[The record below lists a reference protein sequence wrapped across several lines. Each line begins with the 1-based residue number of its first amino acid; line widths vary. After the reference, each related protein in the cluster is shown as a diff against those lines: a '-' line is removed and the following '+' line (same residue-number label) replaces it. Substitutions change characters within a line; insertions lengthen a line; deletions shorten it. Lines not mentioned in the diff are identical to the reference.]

1 MNRSARV
8 LAAVACALVCAAL
21 AHADWLQPD
30 ASYRDTQLLL
40 RLAARDTAGHA
51 DDPGRLDSVAV
62 ALLRLARLDEAG
74 RLFDRVAAIDPNDGA
89 ARAARGKLALF
100 ADQPARAE
108 SLLTG
113 LETVD
118 PGAAAD
124 LFAARLR
131 RGEYAKA

>member
-62 ALLRLARLDEAG
+62 ALLRLARLDQAG
-74 RLFDRVAAIDPNDGA
+74 GLFHHAPANAPPR
-89 ARAARGKLALF
+89 RAARGCPG
-100 ADQPARAE
+100 PAR
-108 SLLTG
+108 
-113 LETVD
+113 
-118 PGAAAD
+118 P
-124 LFAARLR
+124 
-131 RGEYAKA
+131 

>member
-62 ALLRLARLDEAG
+62 ALLRLARLDQAG
-74 RLFDRVAAIDPNDGA
+74 GLFGSRPTSHPKHGA
-89 ARAARGKLALF
+89 GGGARGKAPPLGQ
-100 ADQPARAE
+100 QPARAPRPP
-108 SLLTG
+108 SGPL
-113 LETVD
+113 
-118 PGAAAD
+118 
-124 LFAARLR
+124 
-131 RGEYAKA
+131 